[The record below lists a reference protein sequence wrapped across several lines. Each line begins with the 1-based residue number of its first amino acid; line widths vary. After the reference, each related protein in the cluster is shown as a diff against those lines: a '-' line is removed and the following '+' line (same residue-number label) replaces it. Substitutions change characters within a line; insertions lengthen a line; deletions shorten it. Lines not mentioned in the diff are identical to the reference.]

1 MAKESRNSIIE
12 EALKLETQKCVDR
25 LSQNVLFNPIAKCFL
40 QKYQPHHDIIN
51 TFEDA
56 MSHIEDIVS
65 KESILNEHM
74 HVNIP
79 NTVIKFKF
87 WVAENNKNK

>member
-1 MAKESRNSIIE
+1 MDSNKIIQ
-12 EALKLETQKCVDR
+12 EALKLETEKCVDR
-25 LSQNVLFNPIAKCFL
+25 LTKSILLNPIAKCFL
-40 QKYQPHHDIIN
+40 QKYQPYHDIIH

-56 MSHIEDIVS
+56 ISHIEDIVS
-65 KESILNEHM
+65 KESILDEHM

-87 WVAENNKNK
+87 W

>member
-1 MAKESRNSIIE
+1 MSTKNTNSQINQNIID

-25 LSQNVLFNPIAKCFL
+25 LSKVILLNPIAKCFL
-40 QKYQPHHDIIN
+40 QKYQPHHDIIH

-65 KESILNEHM
+65 KESISYHKTLVTLLGNSL
-74 HVNIP
+74 
-79 NTVIKFKF
+79 
-87 WVAENNKNK
+87 